1 MITIKDIAAQAGVS
15 IGTVDRVLHGRG
27 RVARETEE
35 RIRRI
40 VIETGFRPNLHAR
53 QLSTALT
60 HTFAVLLPQ
69 GDQDGGYWELAGPG
83 LERAAA
89 ELSPFHVSIREYRFD
104 RYRPESFEEAANR
117 LLEDPPD
124 GLVLAPVLP
133 ASAGTLLERLPP
145 DTRYVF
151 IDTDLSHAAPLS
163 FIGQDPGRS
172 GRLAAKLMRLLVREP
187 SRVLAV
193 RAVPEDSH
201 IAGRISGFLSG
212 FPAGAGP
219 EVLVE
224 ERLEEPAACGRFMDR
239 LLERFGLD
247 TAGSGS
253 ADSGSTDGSRA
264 VRNELGL
271 FIANASCHR
280 VAEYLEERFPEG
292 APVKVIGY
300 DLTPGNR
307 RALVRGTIEFILSQR
322 PELQAYEALTALYRT
337 RALGMMPPERIAMP
351 IDILTKENVE
361 HYR

>member
-1 MITIKDIAAQAGVS
+1 MVTIKDIAAQAGVS

-40 VIETGFRPNLHAR
+40 VDETGFRPNLHAR

-60 HTFAVLLPQ
+60 HSFAALLPR

-89 ELSPFHVSIREYRFD
+89 ELSPFHVSVREYRFD
-104 RYRPESFEEAANR
+104 RYRPESFTDAADR
-117 LLEDPPD
+117 LLGTRPD
-124 GLVLAPVLP
+124 GIVLAPVLP
-133 ASAGTLLERLPP
+133 RAAEELLSRLPAE
-145 DTRYVF
+145 TKYVF
-151 IDTDLSHAAPLS
+151 IDTDLSPAEPLAV
-163 FIGQDPGRS
+163 IGQDPERS
-172 GRLAAKLMRLLVREP
+172 GRLAARLMRLLVPEP

-201 IAGRISGFLSG
+201 IAGRIAGFLSG
-212 FPAGAGP
+212 FPDGAAP

-224 ERLEEPAACGRFMDR
+224 ERLEEPGACGRFMDR
-239 LLERFGLD
+239 LLARFGLGTEKD
-247 TAGSGS
+247 LAPG
-253 ADSGSTDGSRA
+253 ADGGADRA
-264 VRNELGL
+264 AIGL

-280 VAEYLEERFPEG
+280 VAEYLEARFPAG
-292 APVKVIGY
+292 APVRVIGY

-307 RALVRGTIEFILSQR
+307 RALMRGTIEFILSQR
-322 PELQAYEALTALYRT
+322 PELQAYEALTALYRA
-337 RALGMMPPERIAMP
+337 RALGMTPQRRLAMP